1 MGIADIQIPQQKSF
15 WSSALEGYER
25 EEDRKLERKE
35 SDRKDRESD
44 RQDKLV
50 EIEAVKSDNADKI
63 AEQTLFQTKRTNF
76 MNDLKLLP
84 PDVGAVFARNFL
96 AGDNEGVIDANF
108 VDQYAEVGNTYN
120 AFQDSLD
127 SYFTGDDTYII
138 DNYSKLASLAIES
151 GQQNILP
158 HIKSSYDSAFDKQ
171 SRKNTMDLALSL
183 LPEKTRSQ
191 ISGVIG
197 KNYTDASLGYM
208 EAIIKS
214 NYKSPDEQNKIWSD
228 LLEGYVKAQAGYDDM
243 TSDDIKTST
252 ARAITDIQSKIGLTP
267 RKPPAP
273 PPPALPST
281 VKQEME
287 KLTDNQKAM
296 VNKKFSKIK
305 PEDVNKNQEKILE
318 YIHSI
323 KDMSVGEE
331 IASLHNAGDAFKK
344 EKNRNFIFQNILS
357 PKIQK
362 EYVEKFGKVINP
374 DNPEAMKFLE
384 DNKFF
389 NILAVMQSKAGR
401 LTGEEFKLALQ
412 NNPELIK

>member
-1 MGIADIQIPQQKSF
+1 MGIADIPIPQQKTYWTSV
-15 WSSALEGYER
+15 LEGYNK
-25 EEDRKLERKE
+25 EEDRKLQRKE

-50 EIEAVKSDNADKI
+50 EIEAVKSGNANKI
-63 AEQTLFQTKRTNF
+63 AEQTLLQTKRTNF
-76 MNDLKLLP
+76 KNDLKLLP

-108 VDQYAEVGNTYN
+108 VDQYAKVGNTYN
-120 AFQDSLD
+120 TFQDSLD
-127 SYFTGDDTYII
+127 SYFKGDDTYRI
-138 DNYSKLASLAIES
+138 DNYSKLSSLAIES

-228 LLEGYVKAQAGYDDM
+228 LLEGYVKAQASYDDM
-243 TSDDIKTST
+243 TSDSIKTST

-273 PPPALPST
+273 PPPAVPSA

-287 KLTDNQKAM
+287 ELTDNQKTM
-296 VNKKFSKIK
+296 VNKKFSGLK
-305 PEDVNKNQEKILE
+305 PEDVNKNQENILE

-323 KDMSVGEE
+323 KDMSAGEE

-362 EYVEKFGKVINP
+362 EYVQKFGKVINP

-389 NILAVMQSKAGR
+389 NILAVMQSKAG

-412 NNPELIK
+412 NNPEWIK